1 MMEKG
6 RKYSIVR
13 KNIAVGMLLAMLNSM
28 LFADIKVDRNI
39 PQKTSV
45 DRAQNGA
52 NIININTPNQKGI
65 SVNDFSEFRTKDPT
79 VFNNFG
85 SGVGRSYLAGMM
97 ASNPNL
103 TKEQA
108 ARLILNRVGGNNRVE
123 IENWLEVMSEN
134 KTDLIFSANQGFY
147 LNNTGFINFDKVMF
161 TTSRV
166 NLDGNGDL
174 LPFNIRGGKIEI
186 GREGINAE
194 GVRYLAFLSK
204 QISIDG
210 QVYAKDTDVDLIAGD
225 FDYNPNTREYTKQGT
240 YNNELLISSSAF
252 GSMYGNQIKIVAVN
266 GNVGV
271 AGDNIAQKVLKINAD
286 GTIVTN
292 KNQGNEGIEIK
303 GKEFTQNSST
313 YTEGNL
319 TIDADKTILKGNG
332 TQAGNILITGEL
344 ENEVNVYSGAD
355 INIGKGLLNKSG
367 QIVAERNISVGGKA
381 DNRDLVYAKGNIGI
395 GKELNNTGNIQSNGS
410 IKAGGD
416 TINTGK
422 ILSEDELEINGKL
435 TSSGTVYGKN
445 KVEVKDKLDNSG
457 DIQSEGNITV
467 GSDTKN
473 TGRIITDKNIE
484 ISGNLGTEETVYAKE
499 NLNVKGNLLNKKD
512 IQAEGNI
519 TVEKDTIN
527 QGRLLSDKELKIKG
541 NTNNSGTLYGK
552 DKISLDKNLTNT
564 GTIQTSGD
572 LTAKDTINTGKIVS
586 EGNVSLSSFDNSGEL
601 TINKKLTTT
610 ALENKTGAKINT
622 GEGIQSNGV
631 RNYGEINS
639 NSNFLISGNLENYN
653 IMNIGGLLTANDL
666 LNTGNLKAVE
676 KIYTS
681 GASFNNSGEILTT
694 LLDINNTGILNT
706 NKITVIDDA
715 RLNGSN
721 VTNNG
726 YISGTNIEIITAGIT
741 NTGTLAADGL
751 IKVNNTTINNTGYIG
766 SNTKVNLSGSNLT
779 NSGVIESSEIEL
791 YNMSGYNNLNLI
803 RGGNVSLTTTGNI
816 NLTGTLH
823 GENWLQIHGYNIL
836 NAGATTGT
844 GYIEIKGRDITNNTE
859 LASNTVVI
867 EGTGNIVNNNII
879 TGENGRIS
887 GNTIVN
893 NDLIAFSDQLG
904 LTALDKITNNAGKAI
919 YGGNL
924 LDAQFNTL
932 ENLSGELLSTGTINL
947 RGNYLLNQTGMI
959 QSSGD
964 IALNITKIDN
974 IGEVTGLTDYE
985 IYYKTWDGQ
994 IYTEAEF
1001 NSKWAFGREENAGSN
1016 AGRVNHFN
1024 SILSMANAQGGF
1036 NSLLDYYYGSEIR
1049 SRFVTDGEFGA
1060 AVSDTL
1066 MYPGESIKGILKS
1079 NAQTTYANISAG
1091 NNIQITANELNN
1103 KDGKISAGN
1112 TAELT
1117 AATIRNETTLG
1128 VGIQLKDG
1136 YEEVEWHGINSTT
1149 RPVRYRRLI
1158 KNGDLSYVTG
1168 QASVIEARNLIIN
1181 TGSLVL
1187 TTELPADVQ
1196 IINGSTTSGGSVSGK
1211 TVNTG
1216 TSNGSGQINIVKNMT
1231 PVTEIIASGI
1241 LPIDPLG
1248 AVSSL
1253 FTMTKAP
1260 DGNNITQGDS
1270 TSKYLLETRSKYI
1283 DLSDFY
1289 GSDYYLSKI
1298 GYDENSDWN
1307 NARRLGDAYYE
1318 YLLITRTLSD
1328 KLGTRF
1334 INGLSDKELMK
1345 AMLDNSVELQKD
1357 LQLSVGVALTPDQV
1371 KALKSDIIWYE
1382 YEVVNG
1388 EKVLVPKVYLSQATL
1403 ATIDTEGRNK
1413 VGGLELTVINADELR
1428 NNGQVIGNGGVTYV
1442 NAGRVYNVT
1451 STNELAEI
1459 KGNEVTVIATAGNI
1473 ENIGGRIRGIESVV
1487 LSAENGDIIN
1497 SSSIRTSLLDKGEF
1511 HRSETDHI
1519 LSIGSI
1525 ESEGTTYI
1533 EGKNYISEA
1542 GYISGKTVVIE
1553 AKENISIGSASLSGE
1568 DKFGNDKDNYQYF
1581 SGTQKVGSEITGTEN
1596 VILSANN
1603 NIDIKGSTIGS
1614 DGIVQMTAKN
1624 VNIENEKDTNYLE
1637 AKAKYGGTFENTE
1650 SESRRSNEY
1659 ALGSTVIG
1667 NNIIIEAE
1675 NDINVKASNL
1685 IAVKD
1690 SIENTGGNISLT
1702 AGNNVNILVD
1712 TLENS
1717 SYSKIKTSGFSTNLA
1732 SGGGSFTAGVSYNR
1746 SSLEQQGNGTTVA
1759 VSTIVSEGNTVIDAG
1774 NRVRTEAM
1782 QANIGENLVIR
1793 GVNGVELLDAQE
1805 VYEEKVKQKSTSIG
1819 LSASLGSTVTSFI
1832 DQASDMYGNK
1842 NKYGTGNMSQIL
1854 NSAGDGLTLFRSGV
1868 SAFNDA
1874 QSIFDSAVSGIH
1886 PANGLA
1892 GITANVSLSFNK
1904 SSYESNTNS
1913 TTSVAGNINVGKN
1926 FVIESEGDVRLINQ
1940 KVNVGENFIV
1950 DAKNFEARAGE
1961 NTYSNNTKSSSSGGN
1976 IGYDFAQRTM
1986 TGGVNVGGGKSN
1998 TDSKS
2003 YDNTVI
2009 NVGGTFQL
2017 TTKEDALFAGANIT
2031 ADKINFDIGRDLS
2044 IISLQDEYKSE
2055 GKNWGAGLGYS
2066 EKDPTTNK
2074 TKVGSITGN
2083 LSYGQN
2089 NAESKWVSDQTSII
2103 ANNGGNI
2110 KVGETLTNVGSI
2122 IGSLNTDSKLSIEAN
2137 KVVVSNLEDYN
2148 RGENTG
2154 VNVGG
2159 IGLNNGAPIGQT
2171 GVQYGSHDKEQNS
2184 NATFVNTEVT
2194 EAGSKLNLEELGIN
2208 TDINKAQV
2216 VTKDEVVEQIDT
2228 NLHTDLLN
2236 EGTRKQFAED
2246 VRKAGHGIVDIID
2259 SVGRDNLNYEEART
2273 GRYSQY
2279 YIEKNPQMAE
2289 FMKDPDSKSADEI
2302 KQLTKDYVKYMTGK
2316 EVEVV
2321 LVATGDGSGYIR
2333 GDQNGESKK
2342 DVFILDVTDL
2352 ASGLDVANL
2361 YGHEPNHID
2370 DHRRGRNA
2378 GDEITSDAAG
2388 DRLSEILGEN
2398 GKSNKFD
2405 LSKWLNDDEN
2415 LQALATGR
2423 EHIVTE
2429 YEGYEIEHKKI
2440 DNTKCVPL
2448 GVPECYKQYM
2458 PDSTFKEIMDKT
2470 TGKTFAPFEDIGKF
2484 LNNSKI
2490 VNDDKP
2496 NKNNPINYG
2505 SKPIIN
2511 NGKNVPV
2518 PKSIIEYTSDGAKLV
2533 QEEVNKLNKG
2543 FDEWYI
2549 SLDFNEIDNSIN
2561 YAFSGMAQYGEGL
2574 IASGDPLLFYP
2585 GVALMVPETG
2595 KDFGDLLVSI
2605 GEKDY
2610 NKSLMFLGVL
2620 TITGTESVMI
2630 VDNYKQQLKNSKLQV
2645 VEYGDHFDRKSS
2657 TKLAPNIEVKDSNNY
2672 IFRTDE
2678 LGRPSEAFA
2687 SDLVLE
2693 TGKRSQYKQR
2703 MVGWGDRLPGD
2714 QGGHGIG
2721 AQFNGPGGYDNLTAM
2736 SSNVNL
2742 KAYKALEME
2751 WADAKKAGKIVEVR
2765 INYEYE
2771 GSSRRPSYYN
2781 IQYSIEGKQRMVRI
2795 KNE

>member
-1 MMEKG
+1 MKRG
-6 RKYSIVR
+6 KRYKVVKR
-13 KNIAVGMLLAMLNSM
+13 NVAIAMLLAMLNSM

-52 NIININTPNQKGI
+52 NIVNINTPNGKGI

-85 SGVGRSYLAGMM
+85 QGVGRSYLAGMM

-134 KTDLIFSANQGFY
+134 KTEVVFSSNQGFY

-166 NLDGNGDL
+166 DLDGNGDL

-210 QVYAKDTDVDLIAGD
+210 QVYAKDADVDLIAGD
-225 FDYNPNTREYTKQGT
+225 FDYNPNTREHTKQGIN
-240 YNNELLISSSAF
+240 NNELLISSSAF

-974 IGEVTGLTDYE
+974 IGRVDGLNDYE
-985 IYYKTWDGQ
+985 IYYETWDGQ
-994 IYTEAEF
+994 ILTEAEVM
-1001 NSKWAFGREENAGSN
+1001 NKWRWEEYGENKSNKLEGLYKTGLLSALDWAEYQFLLANIFLDDLWSLEPGASDYKHFSQGVVEGYFDRYPMDNNTYVRTSSAQFPGVALKGKIRSN
-1016 AGRVNHFN
+1016 AV
-1024 SILSMANAQGGF
+1024 
-1036 NSLLDYYYGSEIR
+1036 
-1049 SRFVTDGEFGA
+1049 
-1060 AVSDTL
+1060 
-1066 MYPGESIKGILKS
+1066 
-1079 NAQTTYANISAG
+1079 TTYANISAG
-1091 NNIQITANELNN
+1091 NNISITANELNN

-1117 AATIRNETTLG
+1117 ASTIRNQTTLG
-1128 VGIQLKDG
+1128 DLVQLKDG
-1136 YEEVEWHGINSTT
+1136 VEYYKQEHYGSGSSRKYHVKYWRGIE
-1149 RPVRYRRLI
+1149 
-1158 KNGDLSYVTG
+1158 NGDQSYVTG

-1181 TGSLVL
+1181 TGNLEL
-1187 TTELPADVQ
+1187 TSGVDTSKQ
-1196 IINGSTTSGGSVSGK
+1196 IIDGSTASGGLVGSK

-1216 TSNGSGQINIVKNMT
+1216 VSNGTGLINIVKNMT
-1231 PVTEIIASGI
+1231 PVIEIVISGV
-1241 LPIDPLG
+1241 LPMDPLG

-1253 FTMTKAP
+1253 FTMTEKP
-1260 DGNNITQGDS
+1260 SGNDVTQGDS
-1270 TSKYLLETRSKYI
+1270 TSKYLIETRSKYI
-1283 DLSDFY
+1283 NLGDFY
-1289 GSDYYLSKI
+1289 GSDYYLSRI

-1371 KALKSDIIWYE
+1371 KALKSDVIWYE

-1403 ATIDTEGRNK
+1403 ATIDTDGRNR
-1413 VGGLELTVINADELR
+1413 VGGLELTAINADELR

-1451 STNELAEI
+1451 NTNELAEI

-1473 ENIGGRIRGIESVV
+1473 ENIGGRIKGIDSVT
-1487 LSAENGDIIN
+1487 LLAENGDIIN
-1497 SSSIRTSLLDKGEF
+1497 SSSKVTSSSYGNSNNNTQHENL
-1511 HRSETDHI
+1511 
-1519 LSIGSI
+1519 LSIGEIS
-1525 ESEGTTYI
+1525 SGGTTYI
-1533 EGKNYISEA
+1533 EANNYDSKA
-1542 GYISGKTVVIE
+1542 GILG
-1553 AKENISIGSASLSGE
+1553 GSAVILNVKDNVTIGALTLSGE
-1568 DKFGNDKDNYQYF
+1568 DNSGSGSDNYAVYRSNQNIGGVVSADNLYVSGKNLNIEGSTVAVAENAILNVEKINIESKVDNIYSESKGTDKGTF
-1581 SGTQKVGSEITGTEN
+1581 SSREQHTKSYEEQNVEAQLFVGGSTVTKGDINIIGSTFVTGDDSYLGGNVTATSRELNSSYYHQEKKTGFVSNFDVSSGGMTAGAGIQKTEDTININQKTQAMSNVSLGHGTVVDGDKFSLSATNFQHGAIVVNSKEVYYGATKNTYDEQTEHKESYVGVSASISSPLLNRIDQMYNGVEAASKGNGTAGLVN
-1596 VILSANN
+1596 GGVAVINSAVGTINGLAGNQRGANN
-1603 NIDIKGSTIGS
+1603 NFYVSANVGLTASQSESKSHTYYETGVVTTIRGLDENSSITYNNTEKITYEGTQSYGDTFIYNNVKEIEKKAVELNNYYSSSSSNTSAFGGMTFDTVTGRPGGASFNISGGNSNYTQEGTSYQNGIFIGVNETYNNVGKMTIDGFEQYGGKVTGNIAELDIKSKQNTSKTDGSSSNYSAGTGFQTIGTASGAENIWSNAAKGMNGSIGGSQTTGDRSYVDTPSAFLVGEGS
-1614 DGIVQMTAKN
+1614 DLSIGKVINTGAVIGTEEGTNSKIKIDEYIGKDIKDKDDY
-1624 VNIENEKDTNYLE
+1624 NIT
-1637 AKAKYGGTFENTE
+1637 GGTIGNGGVGFEYQDKEKEGITHN
-1650 SESRRSNEY
+1650 
-1659 ALGSTVIG
+1659 TVIG
-1667 NNIIIEAE
+1667 NVEIGKSSGDEINR
-1675 NDINVKASNL
+1675 DINNMQETTKD
-1685 IAVKD
+1685 KD
-1690 SIENTGGNISLT
+1690 SGHYNTFVESGVLALATEQGRKDFKESIELAGTEIDAMKEVVNQTIDMLGND
-1702 AGNNVNILVD
+1702 N
-1712 TLENS
+1712 
-1717 SYSKIKTSGFSTNLA
+1717 
-1732 SGGGSFTAGVSYNR
+1732 
-1746 SSLEQQGNGTTVA
+1746 GNGQKRGFLDVLQTER
-1759 VSTIVSEGNTVIDAG
+1759 IQEGFRNAGYIDLTG
-1774 NRVRTEAM
+1774 KTDTQIE
-1782 QANIGENLVIR
+1782 
-1793 GVNGVELLDAQE
+1793 QE
-1805 VYEEKVKQKSTSIG
+1805 IK
-1819 LSASLGSTVTSFI
+1819 
-1832 DQASDMYGNK
+1832 D
-1842 NKYGTGNMSQIL
+1842 KYG
-1854 NSAGDGLTLFRSGV
+1854 D
-1868 SAFNDA
+1868 
-1874 QSIFDSAVSGIH
+1874 
-1886 PANGLA
+1886 
-1892 GITANVSLSFNK
+1892 
-1904 SSYESNTNS
+1904 
-1913 TTSVAGNINVGKN
+1913 
-1926 FVIESEGDVRLINQ
+1926 
-1940 KVNVGENFIV
+1940 
-1950 DAKNFEARAGE
+1950 
-1961 NTYSNNTKSSSSGGN
+1961 
-1976 IGYDFAQRTM
+1976 
-1986 TGGVNVGGGKSN
+1986 
-1998 TDSKS
+1998 
-2003 YDNTVI
+2003 
-2009 NVGGTFQL
+2009 
-2017 TTKEDALFAGANIT
+2017 LFAR
-2031 ADKINFDIGRDLS
+2031 F
-2044 IISLQDEYKSE
+2044 
-2055 GKNWGAGLGYS
+2055 
-2066 EKDPTTNK
+2066 
-2074 TKVGSITGN
+2074 
-2083 LSYGQN
+2083 
-2089 NAESKWVSDQTSII
+2089 
-2103 ANNGGNI
+2103 
-2110 KVGETLTNVGSI
+2110 
-2122 IGSLNTDSKLSIEAN
+2122 
-2137 KVVVSNLEDYN
+2137 
-2148 RGENTG
+2148 
-2154 VNVGG
+2154 
-2159 IGLNNGAPIGQT
+2159 
-2171 GVQYGSHDKEQNS
+2171 
-2184 NATFVNTEVT
+2184 
-2194 EAGSKLNLEELGIN
+2194 
-2208 TDINKAQV
+2208 
-2216 VTKDEVVEQIDT
+2216 
-2228 NLHTDLLN
+2228 
-2236 EGTRKQFAED
+2236 
-2246 VRKAGHGIVDIID
+2246 
-2259 SVGRDNLNYEEART
+2259 
-2273 GRYSQY
+2273 
-2279 YIEKNPQMAE
+2279 
-2289 FMKDPDSKSADEI
+2289 
-2302 KQLTKDYVKYMTGK
+2302 GK
-2316 EVEVV
+2316 EVEIDFYTISDIDVEDPARDDKMNSQGFV
-2321 LVATGDGSGYIR
+2321 DGTGKIWLNKDNI
-2333 GDQNGESKK
+2333 DESE
-2342 DVFILDVTDL
+2342 
-2352 ASGLDVANL
+2352 NL
-2361 YGHEPNHID
+2361 YLNNVIGHEGVH
-2370 DHRRGRNA
+2370 
-2378 GDEITSDAAG
+2378 S
-2388 DRLSEILGEN
+2388 LKGEN
-2398 GKSNKFD
+2398 TE
-2405 LSKWLNDDEN
+2405 L
-2415 LQALATGR
+2415 LAQFGQER
-2423 EHIVTE
+2423 SEKYINEV
-2429 YEGYEIEHKKI
+2429 I
-2440 DNTKCVPL
+2440 N
-2448 GVPECYKQYM
+2448 
-2458 PDSTFKEIMDKT
+2458 
-2470 TGKTFAPFEDIGKF
+2470 TGK
-2484 LNNSKI
+2484 LNRYSE
-2490 VNDDKP
+2490 
-2496 NKNNPINYG
+2496 
-2505 SKPIIN
+2505 
-2511 NGKNVPV
+2511 NV
-2518 PKSIIEYTSDGAKLV
+2518 
-2533 QEEVNKLNKG
+2533 
-2543 FDEWYI
+2543 
-2549 SLDFNEIDNSIN
+2549 IDW
-2561 YAFSGMAQYGEGL
+2561 
-2574 IASGDPLLFYP
+2574 
-2585 GVALMVPETG
+2585 
-2595 KDFGDLLVSI
+2595 
-2605 GEKDY
+2605 
-2610 NKSLMFLGVL
+2610 NKSTL
-2620 TITGTESVMI
+2620 TESE
-2630 VDNYKQQLKNSKLQV
+2630 KFTLK
-2645 VEYGDHFDRKSS
+2645 
-2657 TKLAPNIEVKDSNNY
+2657 NIEVDEMQERIFLAKGLTDGERNQILTELQAITNNKLKIIKTCALKDCYEVVYDKTENNKL
-2672 IFRTDE
+2672 IK
-2678 LGRPSEAFA
+2678 LGP
-2687 SDLVLE
+2687 DLP
-2693 TGKRSQYKQR
+2693 KS
-2703 MVGWGDRLPGD
+2703 DRLILDLIATKKEVWITNERDPD
-2714 QGGHGIG
+2714 GISQTKSSEQYYVKG
-2721 AQFNGPGGYDNLTAM
+2721 NSIVPDKSYVTISFKEMQESEFDILKNNKVSSEKTPTYIGLSHELIHSYHYLFNPTAYSTNKLT
-2736 SSNVNL
+2736 
-2742 KAYKALEME
+2742 YKALGYSGKLIEY
-2751 WADAKKAGKIVEVR
+2751 KAREEEIRTVGIPQLNSTNNLQERYKNGAILFFKPNDITENDIR
-2765 INYEYE
+2765 REHNLPYRNNY
-2771 GSSRRPSYYN
+2771 
-2781 IQYSIEGKQRMVRI
+2781 
-2795 KNE
+2795 